1 MIRRLAAGVF
11 ASLAFCGCGGQ
22 AEQRGAATIEMV
34 DLHKLEGV
42 LASHRGHAVLLNLWA
57 TWCGPCVDELP
68 DLIEVAR
75 AYRERGAVVLLLSYD
90 LQIPEANAQAIVP
103 RVKRFIDNK
112 GFDVPVLV
120 YDAPNPDAIN
130 ERFDL
135 PGHIPVTLAFDKD
148 GRLVDRED
156 GEAGKERFEEL
167 MKHALGI

>member
-1 MIRRLAAGVF
+1 MRW
-11 ASLAFCGCGGQ
+11 ASAC
-22 AEQRGAATIEMV
+22 
-34 DLHKLEGV
+34 
-42 LASHRGHAVLLNLWA
+42 
-57 TWCGPCVDELP
+57 LP
-68 DLIEVAR
+68 SIFPRYAP
-75 AYRERGAVVLLLSYD
+75 
-90 LQIPEANAQAIVP
+90 PEAQPRIQVSAQAIVP